1 MKPEIWPK
9 QVNSKTGR
17 HKESPPLPPETQTKT
32 IPLVPGWVLHRS
44 SRPSAP
50 ATSPLPVRSPGHP
63 RPSAPAP
70 ATLPTPRSTQIQN
83 TSQSRP
89 GRSLSLG
96 RRASSPRRR
105 FPTLARP
112 RFQDRDG
119 ARAPVT
125 AKARGPPARLTRQ
138 GLSPA
143 RYAALRR
150 SAAATTSPQRRP
162 ASPPQSG
169 ELAARHFRPRK
180 TLFRFC
186 VCACSVATRPT
197 RKLWRVL

>member
-9 QVNSKTGR
+9 EVNSKTRR
-17 HKESPPLPPETQTKT
+17 HKESPPLPPEETQTKT
-32 IPLVPGWVLHRS
+32 IRLVPGWVLPCS
-44 SRPSAP
+44 PRPSAP
-50 ATSPLPVRSPGHP
+50 ATSLLPVRPPGHP

-70 ATLPTPRSTQIQN
+70 ATLPIPLSTQVQN

-125 AKARGPPARLTRQ
+125 SKARGPPARLTRQ
-138 GLSPA
+138 GLRPA
-143 RYAALRR
+143 LYAALRS
-150 SAAATTSPQRRP
+150 SAAATTSSQRRP
-162 ASPPQSG
+162 ASPPLSG
-169 ELAARHFRPRK
+169 KLAARHFRPRK
-180 TLFRFC
+180 TRFRFC
-186 VCACSVATRPT
+186 FCSCSAATRPT
-197 RKLWRVL
+197 SWL